1 MNVRKGMNRLGIV
14 GGFVAAVTL
23 LIAVLAGGPRELDLG
38 RLFVSCAVL
47 WGVVWL
53 VFLGVAWAI
62 DGFLLHDLGA
72 ADVPI
77 LAFKLTHCRV
87 TGSDSPKMSHYRVTG
102 GDSFWVVGHRNLAR
116 GLPDRSGTALCR
128 RLNSGRRRHG
138 SRAPGWQNGG
148 LT

>member
-77 LAFKLTHCRV
+77 PA
-87 TGSDSPKMSHYRVTG
+87 S
-102 GDSFWVVGHRNLAR
+102 N
-116 GLPDRSGTALCR
+116 
-128 RLNSGRRRHG
+128 
-138 SRAPGWQNGG
+138 
-148 LT
+148 